1 MFIRSSYALIVIFV
15 VAVTGITSAFA
26 APISIE
32 TDSDVY
38 DHSSIITVTGQ
49 IANIDPNYLA
59 VALKAIAPNGNI
71 AGVAQPEVSSDG
83 IFTAIFNTSGHQWK
97 DNGTYQI
104 TATYNPTK
112 NHKIDTT
119 ISVEI
124 KDAVE
129 TGMVA
134 ETATAESATA
144 SIAETETTSFYEFPE
159 GQIAYDATCSN
170 TSPSF
175 RGNADDNSILIE
187 IDGTHDGVLTIALDE
202 EIIKPFDDG
211 SFFVLI
217 NNEENQ
223 DFVQE
228 GNKLTIPCNA
238 ETERI
243 EIVGSWAIPEF
254 GTIAVMILVVAIV
267 SIIIVSAKT
276 KLSLI
281 PRY

>member
-1 MFIRSSYALIVIFV
+1 MMNSRICYVFLVIFV
-15 VAVTGITSAFA
+15 VAGTGITSAFA

-32 TDSDVY
+32 ADSDTY

-59 VALKAIAPNGNI
+59 VALKVLSPNGNI
-71 AGVAQPEVSSDG
+71 AGVAQPEVNSDG
-83 IFTAIFNTSGHQWK
+83 SFMGTFNTSGYSWK
-97 DNGTYQI
+97 NNGTYQI
-104 TATYNPTK
+104 TATYQ
-112 NHKIDTT
+112 KIDAT

-124 KDAVE
+124 KDTVG

-144 SIAETETTSFYEFPE
+144 STEATSVYEFPE
-159 GQIAYDATCSN
+159 GQIAYDITCSN

-175 RGNADDNSILIE
+175 RGNSDDSTLDVY
-187 IDGTHDGVLTIALDE
+187 IDATGDGELTIALDE

-211 SFFVLI
+211 SFFVLV
-217 NNEENQ
+217 NNEEIQ

-228 GNKLTIPCNA
+228 GNKLIIPCNVGD
-238 ETERI
+238 EKI
-243 EIVGSWAIPEF
+243 SIVGSWAIPEF

-276 KLSLI
+276 KLSLV

>member
-15 VAVTGITSAFA
+15 VAGTGITSAFA

-49 IANIDPNYLA
+49 IANLDPNYLA
-59 VALKAIAPNGNI
+59 VALKVISPNGNI
-71 AGVAQPEVSSDG
+71 AGVAQPEVNTDG
-83 IFTAIFNTSGHQWK
+83 NFVGIFNTSGYAWIN
-97 DNGTYQI
+97 NGTYEI
-104 TATYNPTK
+104 TATYLG
-112 NHKIDTT
+112 IDTT
-119 ISVEI
+119 ISIEI
-124 KDAVE
+124 KDTVE
-129 TGMVA
+129 TAIIPETAAVATTTTDVA
-134 ETATAESATA
+134 ETISA
-144 SIAETETTSFYEFPE
+144 YEFPE
-159 GQIAYDATCSN
+159 GQIAYDITCSN

-175 RGNADDNSILIE
+175 RGNADDDSILIE

-276 KLSLI
+276 KLSLV

>member
-15 VAVTGITSAFA
+15 VAGTGITSAFA

-49 IANIDPNYLA
+49 IANLDPNYLA
-59 VALKAIAPNGNI
+59 VALKVISPNGNI
-71 AGVAQPEVSSDG
+71 AGVAQPEVNTDG
-83 IFTAIFNTSGHQWK
+83 NFVGIFNTSGYAWIN
-97 DNGTYQI
+97 NGTYQI
-104 TATYNPTK
+104 TATYLG
-112 NHKIDTT
+112 IDTT
-119 ISVEI
+119 ISIEI
-124 KDAVE
+124 KDTVE
-129 TGMVA
+129 TGIAPETVTT
-134 ETATAESATA
+134 ETATAAV
-144 SIAETETTSFYEFPE
+144 TETISAYEFPE
-159 GQIAYDATCSN
+159 GQIAYDVTCSS

-175 RGNADDNSILIE
+175 RGNADDDSILIE

-202 EIIKPFDDG
+202 EIIKPFEDG
-211 SFFVLI
+211 TFFVVINGESFF
-217 NNEENQ
+217 
-223 DFVQE
+223 DFTQE
-228 GNKLTIPCNA
+228 GNKLIIPCNA

-276 KLSLI
+276 KLSLV

>member
-1 MFIRSSYALIVIFV
+1 V
-15 VAVTGITSAFA
+15 G
-26 APISIE
+26 
-32 TDSDVY
+32 
-38 DHSSIITVTGQ
+38 
-49 IANIDPNYLA
+49 
-59 VALKAIAPNGNI
+59 
-71 AGVAQPEVSSDG
+71 
-83 IFTAIFNTSGHQWK
+83 IFNTSGYAWTN
-97 DNGTYQI
+97 NGTYQI
-104 TATYNPTK
+104 TATYLG
-112 NHKIDTT
+112 IDTT

-124 KDAVE
+124 KDAIGTVV
-129 TGMVA
+129 TA
-134 ETATAESATA
+134 ETATAP
-144 SIAETETTSFYEFPE
+144 IAETETTSAYEFPE
-159 GQIAYDATCSN
+159 GQIAYDITCSD

-175 RGNADDNSILIE
+175 RGNSDDSTLDVY
-187 IDGTHDGVLTIALDE
+187 IDATGDGELTIALDE

-211 SFFVLI
+211 SFFVLV

-276 KLSLI
+276 KLSLV
-281 PRY
+281 PKY

>member
-15 VAVTGITSAFA
+15 VAGTGITSAFA

-32 TDSDVY
+32 TDSDAY

-59 VALKAIAPNGNI
+59 VALKVLSPNGNI
-71 AGVAQPEVSSDG
+71 AGVAQPEVNSDG
-83 IFTAIFNTSGHQWK
+83 SFMGTFNTSGYSWK
-97 DNGTYQI
+97 NNGTYQI
-104 TATYNPTK
+104 TATYQ
-112 NHKIDTT
+112 KIDAT

-124 KDAVE
+124 KDTVG

-144 SIAETETTSFYEFPE
+144 STGTTSAYEFPE
-159 GQIAYDATCSN
+159 GQIAYDITCSN

-175 RGNADDNSILIE
+175 RGNSDDSTLDVY
-187 IDGTHDGVLTIALDE
+187 IDATGDGELTIALDE

-211 SFFVLI
+211 SFFVLV
-217 NNEENQ
+217 NNEEIQ

-228 GNKLTIPCNA
+228 GNKLIIPCKVGD
-238 ETERI
+238 EKI
-243 EIVGSWAIPEF
+243 SIVGSWAIPEF

-276 KLSLI
+276 KLSLV